1 MGHRFLPIS
10 VSLKDRPCLVV
21 GGGPVALRK
30 VESLLEYDTE
40 ITVIAPNVHE
50 KFEYHARRKRIILH
64 KRKYQSPEAAS
75 YGLVVSATDDI
86 SLNELVYNDAKG
98 AGALVNVADDPAHC
112 DFIFP
117 AVLRRDCLTAAI
129 STDGKAPFVSAHV
142 RRVLDHIFPGH
153 WTRLMRLAASFRR
166 KVRGEW
172 AGDPERKNACYAE
185 FLEADWKRM
194 LEELSDSQIDEE
206 LARMLGVPDG
216 SASETAAARR
226 NPTADR

>member
-40 ITVIAPNVHE
+40 ITVVAPDVHE
-50 KFEYHARRKRIILH
+50 KLEYHAKRQRIILH
-64 KRKYQSPEAAS
+64 RREYRSPEAAA
-75 YGLVVSATDDI
+75 YGLVISASDDV
-86 SLNELVYNDAKG
+86 SLNERVYRDTRG
-98 AGALVNVADDPAHC
+98 RGVLINVADDPAHC

-129 STDGKAPFVSAHV
+129 STDGKAPFVSAHL
-142 RRVLDHIFPGH
+142 RLVLDNIFPGH
-153 WTRLMRLAASFRR
+153 WERLMKLAASFRR
-166 KVRGEW
+166 RVRDEW
-172 AGDPERKNACYAE
+172 TGDPERRSACYTE

-194 LEELSDSQIDEE
+194 LKELSDGQIEEE
-206 LARMLGVPDG
+206 LARMLGVPDCIR
-216 SASETAAARR
+216 SATAAAGRKVDGR
-226 NPTADR
+226 